1 MTPVYLLVILSW
13 WGWQDAWPI
22 LKGDRIAPGSE
33 FYVMLS
39 RGVIVLFAV
48 AFAVLVRVAWTRNG
62 YQDREGF
69 KALEPRAH
77 GRVGHSHFLLNAVD
91 LALAMNE
98 DFDKLKLFGG

>member
-1 MTPVYLLVILSW
+1 MTYVTPVYLLVILTW

-48 AFAVLVRVAWTRNG
+48 VMAVLVKIAWTRNG
-62 YQDREGF
+62 YDDRAGFREVDARAEGVQEVT
-69 KALEPRAH
+69 L
-77 GRVGHSHFLLNAVD
+77 
-91 LALAMNE
+91 
-98 DFDKLKLFGG
+98 